1 VAPLAEG
8 QLHRAILAPGA
19 VAATARWQTSDVTS
33 LETPDERW
41 DAALDAV
48 GAVAGDR
55 EAAFADLVARH
66 REPGRHH
73 HVLAHASGVVD
84 AVLAVHGN
92 GDDWATTVLAAWYH
106 DVVYDPRA
114 STGANEG
121 ASAVLARRA
130 LQSMGASLTAT
141 GEVCRLIC
149 LTADH
154 DPGPG
159 DRNGGLLCDAD
170 LAVLASDED
179 SYVAY
184 AAAVRQEYAHV
195 GDDAWRTG
203 RRAVLRSF
211 LDRPQI
217 FRTIV
222 GRERWESRARINISS
237 ELASLG

>member
-1 VAPLAEG
+1 M
-8 QLHRAILAPGA
+8 
-19 VAATARWQTSDVTS
+19 TS

-55 EAAFADLVARH
+55 AAAYADLVARH
-66 REPGRHH
+66 AEPHRRY
-73 HVLAHASGVVD
+73 HVLTHASAVVD
-84 AVLAVHGN
+84 AVLAIHGN

-106 DVVYDPRA
+106 DAVYEPRA
-114 STGANEG
+114 GGGANEG
-121 ASAVLARRA
+121 ASAVLARRT
-130 LQSMGASLTAT
+130 LESLGASLTAT

-154 DPGPG
+154 EPRAG
-159 DRNGGLLCDAD
+159 DRNGALLCDAD

-179 SYVAY
+179 GYIAY
-184 AAAVRQEYAHV
+184 ATAVRAEYDHV
-195 GDDAWRTG
+195 DDDAWLTG

-222 GRERWESRARINISS
+222 GRERWEARARINISS

>member
-1 VAPLAEG
+1 M
-8 QLHRAILAPGA
+8 
-19 VAATARWQTSDVTS
+19 T

-55 EAAFADLVARH
+55 AAAFAELVERH
-66 REPGRHH
+66 REAVRRH
-73 HVLAHASGVVD
+73 HVLAHTSGVVD
-84 AVLAVHGN
+84 AVLAIHGH
-92 GDDWATTVLAAWYH
+92 GEDWATTVLAAWYH
-106 DVVYDPRA
+106 DVVYDPTA
-114 STGANEG
+114 QAGVNEG
-121 ASAVLARRA
+121 ASAVVARRA
-130 LQSMGASLTAT
+130 LESMGASLSAT

-159 DRNGGLLCDAD
+159 DRNGALLCDAD
-170 LAVLASDED
+170 LAVLAADEEG
-179 SYVAY
+179 YRAY
-184 AAAVRQEYAHV
+184 ATAVRAEYAHV
-195 GDDAWRTG
+195 DDDAWRIG

-211 LDRPQI
+211 LDRPRI

>member
-1 VAPLAEG
+1 M
-8 QLHRAILAPGA
+8 
-19 VAATARWQTSDVTS
+19 TS

-48 GAVAGDR
+48 GAVVGDR
-55 EAAFADLVARH
+55 AAAYADLVARH

-73 HVLAHASGVVD
+73 HVLAHTSGVVD
-84 AVLAVHGN
+84 AVLAIHGS

-114 STGANEG
+114 PAGANEG

-130 LQSMGASLTAT
+130 LEVMGASLSATA
-141 GEVCRLIC
+141 EVCRLVC

-154 DPGPG
+154 DPRAG
-159 DRNGGLLCDAD
+159 DRNGALLCDAD

-179 SYVAY
+179 GYVAY
-184 AAAVRQEYAHV
+184 ATAVRAEYAHV
-195 GDDAWRTG
+195 DDEAWRAG

-211 LDRPQI
+211 LDRPRI
-217 FRTIV
+217 FRTTV

>member
-1 VAPLAEG
+1 M
-8 QLHRAILAPGA
+8 
-19 VAATARWQTSDVTS
+19 T

-48 GAVAGDR
+48 GAVVGDR
-55 EAAFADLVARH
+55 AAAFADVVERH
-66 REPGRHH
+66 REPIRRH
-73 HVLAHASGVVD
+73 HVLAHTSGVVD
-84 AVLAVHGN
+84 GVLAIHGN
-92 GDDWATTVLAAWYH
+92 GDDWATAVLAAWYH
-106 DVVYDPRA
+106 DVVYDPTA
-114 STGANEG
+114 PAGANEG

-130 LQSMGASLTAT
+130 LESMGASLSAV

-159 DRNGGLLCDAD
+159 DRNGALLCDAD
-170 LAVLASDED
+170 LAVLAADEEGYRA
-179 SYVAY
+179 YVTG
-184 AAAVRQEYAHV
+184 VRAEYAHV
-195 GDDAWRTG
+195 DDDAWRVG

-211 LDRPQI
+211 LDRPRI